1 MKAITL
7 WDPWASLIALGEK
20 KIETRSWK
28 TDYRGPL
35 AIHAA
40 KRPMDKI
47 VWYEPFYSALSPMR
61 LDHELP
67 SMIRRYPGCII
78 ATCNLVG
85 CYPIIQEDTDCEIAI
100 ADAGDHHIVIAGNEY
115 YFGDYT
121 PRRYA
126 WMLSDIKAIVPIPAK
141 GFQRL
146 WNWDERREED
156 MEGRTK

>member
-1 MKAITL
+1 MKTITL
-7 WDPWASLIALGEK
+7 WNPHASLVALNEK

-40 KRPMDKI
+40 KRTMDKI
-47 VWYEPFYSALSPMR
+47 AWEEPFYSALSHLWSALNPGG
-61 LDHELP
+61 LNYH
-67 SMIRRYPGCII
+67 PGCII
-78 ATCNLVG
+78 ATCTLVG
-85 CYPIIQEDTDCEIAI
+85 CYLITVQDTNLKIAN
-100 ADAGDHHIVIAGNEY
+100 ADAGDHYIVIKGNEY
-115 YFGDYT
+115 LFGDYT
-121 PRRYA
+121 PGRYA
-126 WMLSDIKAIVPIPAK
+126 WVLSDVKRLSVPIPAK

>member
-1 MKAITL
+1 MKTITL

-28 TDYRGPL
+28 TNYRGPL

-40 KRPMDKI
+40 KRYMDKI
-47 VWYEPFYSALSPMR
+47 AWEEPFYSALEPL
-61 LDHELP
+61 LDHAFP
-67 SMIRRYPGCII
+67 HVWVFHPGCIV

-85 CYPIIQEDTDCEIAI
+85 CYEINAQDPIHHIAN
-100 ADAGDHHIVIAGNEY
+100 ADAGDHYIVIDGNEY

-146 WNWDERREED
+146 WNWEERREED

>member
-1 MKAITL
+1 MEAITL
-7 WDPWASLIALGEK
+7 WNPHASLVALNEK
-20 KIETRSWK
+20 KFETRSWK

-47 VWYEPFYSALSPMR
+47 AWDEPFYSALSHLWSVLNPGGFNC
-61 LDHELP
+61 H
-67 SMIRRYPGCII
+67 PGCIV

-85 CYPIIQEDTDCEIAI
+85 CYPIIQQDTDCEIAI
-100 ADAGDHHIVIAGNEY
+100 VDAGDHHIVIAGNEY

-121 PRRYA
+121 PGRYA